1 MTRKK
6 TPDTAP
12 SSLGRP
18 TKLTPDVQTRLE
30 AALKAGATQELA
42 AMRAGIGVSTFYAWK
57 KKAEEGDADFKD
69 FLDVIDSAAAE
80 GAMKALEKI
89 TAAMDD
95 DWKAAAW
102 ILERRYPEMYGR
114 QRIEHTGKDGGP
126 IEVKSYK
133 GFSPDDWDSD
143 VKPDS

>member
-69 FLDVIDSAAAE
+69 FLDVIDAAAAE

-89 TAAMDD
+89 SLAMDD

-126 IEVKSYK
+126 VEAT
-133 GFSPDDWDSD
+133 FSFVWTDDNDNGGH
-143 VKPDS
+143 